1 MSPAELAV
9 SNMFDKP
16 TAVLGELVGGESG
29 PKGRASRH
37 TFSPFAIEWDTR
49 RRRLLVYGSAGHG
62 CFAGPVCDEPAGCVI
77 VWEGKSA
84 SLMTSSYQSR

>member
-16 TAVLGELVGGESG
+16 TAVSGELVGEESG

-84 SLMTSSYQSR
+84 SLMTSSYQRR